1 MLFLKKYEF
10 INRFGILIKSAEL
23 LLTNVRFVTFINSSR
38 SFLVDIGNSKS
49 FSYGFLWFS
58 SRFVY
63 RVYRVCEIKT
73 TTISYTPSNK
83 QDLKKEIE
91 QNATGNFTRSAGLFF
106 EKI

>member
-1 MLFLKKYEF
+1 M
-10 INRFGILIKSAEL
+10 
-23 LLTNVRFVTFINSSR
+23 
-38 SFLVDIGNSKS
+38 DIGNSKS